1 MLIVRARV
9 DAATLAAIERAAALD
24 ERNVSDWMRVVLKR
38 ELRRLKLLP
47 DGAAPARKGVRRGR

>member
-9 DAATLAAIERAAALD
+9 DAATLAAIERVAALD